1 MTTICKTILTGTSPQ
16 QIREQT
22 EGLAPARLRDLA
34 ARLAARRDLT
44 VSVITYDDDGA
55 QELEVLHTGPPHRT
69 EHTIDCRKFTRQP
82 GPPGWTPVH
91 SRAIRP
97 ARRCAPDPPDPGKR
111 RRPVTAPPGLYCL
124 EAVICFLA
132 TAAKVR
138 GLSRVG
144 RHRARRDRAAIL
156 AARPE
161 RASRATSRTVMTRRP
176 CPTRVGNH

>member
-82 GPPGWTPVH
+82 GPPGWTLSIAGQSGLHDAVRLIH
-91 SRAIRP
+91 QTLVNA
-97 ARRCAPDPPDPGKR
+97 AAP
-111 RRPVTAPPGLYCL
+111 
-124 EAVICFLA
+124 
-132 TAAKVR
+132 
-138 GLSRVG
+138 
-144 RHRARRDRAAIL
+144 
-156 AARPE
+156 
-161 RASRATSRTVMTRRP
+161 
-176 CPTRVGNH
+176 